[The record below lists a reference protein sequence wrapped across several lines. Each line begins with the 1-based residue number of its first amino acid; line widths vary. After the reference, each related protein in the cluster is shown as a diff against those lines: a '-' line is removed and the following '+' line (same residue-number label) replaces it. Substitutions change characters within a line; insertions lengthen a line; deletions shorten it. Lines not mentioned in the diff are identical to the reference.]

1 METIK
6 INNNIKEDE
15 VPLYNPQGKL
25 IGIIK
30 NELAFNDVRIQ
41 IYKNKLEGYYIIW
54 KDRVYKFNKYGRL
67 FDWPDDLYQTY
78 MNQLDMLLWIEQ
90 KDIENKKKLNSL

>member
-15 VPLYNPQGKL
+15 VLLYNPQGKL

-30 NELAFNDVRIQ
+30 
-41 IYKNKLEGYYIIW
+41 K
-54 KDRVYKFNKYGRL
+54 
-67 FDWPDDLYQTY
+67 
-78 MNQLDMLLWIEQ
+78 
-90 KDIENKKKLNSL
+90 

>member
-90 KDIENKKKLNSL
+90 KDIENKKKLTSL

>member
-30 NELAFNDVRIQ
+30 NELAFNDIRIQ

-54 KDRVYKFNKYGRL
+54 KDRVYKFNKYGHNLIRK
-67 FDWPDDLYQTY
+67 
-78 MNQLDMLLWIEQ
+78 QLIFL
-90 KDIENKKKLNSL
+90 KKNGLMQFVLIMI

>member
-30 NELAFNDVRIQ
+30 NEFAFN
-41 IYKNKLEGYYIIW
+41 NNL
-54 KDRVYKFNKYGRL
+54 
-67 FDWPDDLYQTY
+67 
-78 MNQLDMLLWIEQ
+78 
-90 KDIENKKKLNSL
+90 

>member
-1 METIK
+1 MEIIK
-6 INNNIKEDE
+6 INNNIKEDK

-54 KDRVYKFNKYGRL
+54 KDRVYKFNKYGYL
-67 FDWPDDLYQTY
+67 LDWPHDLYQTY
-78 MNQLDMLLWIEQ
+78 MDQLDILVNGEMVHI
-90 KDIENKKKLNSL
+90 KNKEKLASL

>member
-25 IGIIK
+25 IG
-30 NELAFNDVRIQ
+30 
-41 IYKNKLEGYYIIW
+41 IIW

-78 MNQLDMLLWIEQ
+78 MNQLDMLL
-90 KDIENKKKLNSL
+90 

>member
-54 KDRVYKFNKYGRL
+54 KDRVYKFNKYGWL

-78 MNQLDMLLWIEQ
+78 MNQLDMLL
-90 KDIENKKKLNSL
+90 

>member
-41 IYKNKLEGYYIIW
+41 IYKNKLEGYHIIW

-90 KDIENKKKLNSL
+90 KDIENKKKLTSL

>member
-41 IYKNKLEGYYIIW
+41 IKSILLLPIRHMIYIE
-54 KDRVYKFNKYGRL
+54 VYF
-67 FDWPDDLYQTY
+67 
-78 MNQLDMLLWIEQ
+78 
-90 KDIENKKKLNSL
+90 